1 MRTYAPLP
9 DDSIRGL
16 CAIQLRDTFWH
27 AAEVR
32 ARIIQP
38 KSSEISSQFSFRHI
52 DNNYMFIRHR
62 FLKKTS
68 FFSEDD
74 NLLLCVVVVITS
86 CRVDGNN
93 ATQLDLLVL
102 LFYSMIDYN
111 NFFFFF

>member
-52 DNNYMFIRHR
+52 DNNYTFIRHR

-74 NLLLCVVVVITS
+74 NLLLCVVVVITTAA
-86 CRVDGNN
+86 VWTAIMQHN
-93 ATQLDLLVL
+93 
-102 LFYSMIDYN
+102 
-111 NFFFFF
+111 